1 MKGLEKSRPFF
12 IFGLPWPTK
21 AFHIMSL
28 LCLNETVKNH
38 QQNDSN
44 NEEIAMI
51 RGSLFNVMGRAV
63 QFFMLFA
70 ALLVGSP
77 QSSFAQS
84 DYPNKPIRYV
94 VPFPAGGATDN
105 IARPLQNELLTAY
118 KWNVVIDNKPG
129 AGGNIGAEIVAKALP
144 DGYTWLMASVGTHGI
159 NLPLYT
165 QGGGK
170 LPFDPIKDFTPIS
183 LVAELPNVLVLNP
196 DFAAKHNINTVNDL
210 IAYAKANPGKVNMAS
225 SGNGT
230 SIHMAG
236 ELFKSMTKT
245 YMVHLPYKGSPPAVT
260 DLIAGN
266 VDIMFDNLPSSI
278 NFIRSGRLKA
288 LAVTSAKR
296 SPAFPDLPT
305 IAEAANLPGYEATS
319 WFGIVGPANMP
330 ADILN
335 KDSTVLMAAINSPS
349 VKEKYLAM
357 GAQPVGNTPAQFA
370 TFIKNEI
377 TKWTKVVKDSG
388 AKVD

>member
-1 MKGLEKSRPFF
+1 MDASQYRTLGLIIKVVMIF
-12 IFGLPWPTK
+12 ITLVLTSF
-21 AFHIMSL
+21 
-28 LCLNETVKNH
+28 
-38 QQNDSN
+38 D
-44 NEEIAMI
+44 
-51 RGSLFNVMGRAV
+51 
-63 QFFMLFA
+63 A
-70 ALLVGSP
+70 A
-77 QSSFAQS
+77 FAQS
-84 DYPNKPIRYV
+84 DYPNKLIRFV

-105 IARPLQNELLTAY
+105 IARPLQNELLSSA

-129 AGGNIGAEIVAKALP
+129 AGGNIGAEIVAKSTP

-170 LPFDPIKDFTPIS
+170 MPFDPIKDFTPIT

-196 DFAAKHNINTVNDL
+196 EFAAKNNINTVNDL
-210 IAYAKANPGKVNMAS
+210 IAYAKSNPGKINMAS

-236 ELFKSMTKT
+236 ELFKTMTKT

-260 DLIAGN
+260 DLLAGN
-266 VDIMFDNLPSSI
+266 VDIMFDNLPSCI
-278 NFIRSGRLKA
+278 NYIRAGRLKA

-305 IAEAANLPGYEATS
+305 IAEAANLNGYEATS
-319 WFGIVGPANMP
+319 WFGVVGPANMS

-335 KDSTVLMAAINSPS
+335 KDSSTLMAAINSPS
-349 VKEKYLAM
+349 VREKYLAM
-357 GAQPVGNTPAQFA
+357 GAQPVGNTPAQFS

-377 TKWTKVVKDSG
+377 AKWTKVVKDSG

>member
-1 MKGLEKSRPFF
+1 MLQQIRYGIVITALICS
-12 IFGLPWPTK
+12 
-21 AFHIMSL
+21 AF
-28 LCLNETVKNH
+28 T
-38 QQNDSN
+38 Q
-44 NEEIAMI
+44 IA
-51 RGSLFNVMGRAV
+51 
-63 QFFMLFA
+63 
-70 ALLVGSP
+70 
-77 QSSFAQS
+77 FAQS
-84 DYPNKPIRYV
+84 SYPNKAIRLV

-105 IARPLQNELLTAY
+105 IARPLQLELLATD

-129 AGGNIGAEIVAKALP
+129 AGGNIGAEVVAKALP

-170 LPFDPIKDFTPIS
+170 LPFDPIKDFTPIT
-183 LVAELPNVLVLNP
+183 LVAELPNVLILNL
-196 DFAAKHNINTVNDL
+196 DFAKRNNINSVNDL
-210 IAYAKANPGKVNMAS
+210 IAYARANPGKVNMAS

-245 YMVHLPYKGSPPAVT
+245 YMVHLPYRGSPPAIT
-260 DLIAGN
+260 DLMAGN
-266 VDIMFDNLPSSI
+266 VDIMFDNLPSAI
-278 NFIRSGRLKA
+278 NYIKAGRLKA

-305 IAEAANLPGYEATS
+305 IAEAAKLPGYEATS
-319 WFGIVGPANMP
+319 WFGIVAPANLP
-330 ADILN
+330 PEIL
-335 KDSTVLMAAINSPS
+335 KQTSATLMKAINSPS
-349 VKEKYLAM
+349 VREKYLAM
-357 GAQPVGNTPAQFA
+357 GAEPVGNTPAQFA

-377 TKWTKVVKDSG
+377 AKWTKVVKDSG

>member
-1 MKGLEKSRPFF
+1 
-12 IFGLPWPTK
+12 
-21 AFHIMSL
+21 
-28 LCLNETVKNH
+28 
-38 QQNDSN
+38 
-44 NEEIAMI
+44 MI
-51 RGSLFNVMGRAV
+51 EGKLFNAMGRAI
-63 QFFMLFA
+63 QFFMVLA
-70 ALLVGSP
+70 ALLAGTS
-77 QSSFAQS
+77 QFSFAQS
-84 DYPNKPIRYV
+84 DYPNKPIRFII
-94 VPFPAGGATDN
+94 PFPAAGSTDN
-105 IARPLQNELLTAY
+105 IARPLQNELLNTA
-118 KWNVVIDNKPG
+118 KWNVLIENKPG
-129 AGGNIGAEIVAKALP
+129 AGGNIAAEIVSKSAP

-170 LPFDPIKDFTPIS
+170 LPFDPIKDFTPIT
-183 LVAELPNVLVLNP
+183 LVAELPNVLILNP
-196 DFAAKHNINTVNDL
+196 EFAAKNNINSVNDL

-278 NFIRSGRLKA
+278 NFIRAGHLKA

-296 SPAFPDLPT
+296 SAALPDLPT
-305 IAEAANLPGYEATS
+305 IAEAANLPGYEVTS
-319 WFGIVGPANMP
+319 WFGVVGPANMP

-335 KDSTVLMAAINSPS
+335 KDSAMLIAAINSPS

-377 TKWTKVVKDSG
+377 AKWTKVVKDSG

>member
-1 MKGLEKSRPFF
+1 MLLQLRYGLL
-12 IFGLPWPTK
+12 I
-21 AFHIMSL
+21 
-28 LCLNETVKNH
+28 
-38 QQNDSN
+38 
-44 NEEIAMI
+44 
-51 RGSLFNVMGRAV
+51 
-63 QFFMLFA
+63 A
-70 ALLVGSP
+70 ALVCSAFTPLA
-77 QSSFAQS
+77 FAQS
-84 DYPNKPIRYV
+84 TFPNKAIRLV

-105 IARPLQNELLTAY
+105 IARPLQLELLVSD
-118 KWNVVIDNKPG
+118 KWNVIIDNKPG
-129 AGGNIGAEIVAKALP
+129 AGGNIGADAVAKALP

-183 LVAELPNVLVLNP
+183 LVAELPNVLILNL
-196 DFAAKHNINTVNDL
+196 DFAKRHNINSVNDL
-210 IAYAKANPGKVNMAS
+210 IAYARANPGKVNMAS

-245 YMVHLPYKGSPPAVT
+245 YMVHLPYRGSPPAIT
-260 DLIAGN
+260 DLMAGN
-266 VDIMFDNLPSSI
+266 VDIMFDNLPSAISYI
-278 NFIRSGRLKA
+278 KAGRLKA

-305 IAEAANLPGYEATS
+305 IAEAAKLPGYEATS
-319 WFGIVGPANMP
+319 WFGIVAPANLP
-330 ADILN
+330 PEIL
-335 KDSTVLMAAINSPS
+335 KQTSTTLMKAINSPA
-349 VKEKYLAM
+349 VREKYLAM
-357 GAQPVGNTPAQFA
+357 GAEPVGNTPAQFA

-377 TKWTKVVKDSG
+377 AKWTKVVKDSG

>member
-1 MKGLEKSRPFF
+1 
-12 IFGLPWPTK
+12 
-21 AFHIMSL
+21 
-28 LCLNETVKNH
+28 
-38 QQNDSN
+38 
-44 NEEIAMI
+44 
-51 RGSLFNVMGRAV
+51 
-63 QFFMLFA
+63 
-70 ALLVGSP
+70 
-77 QSSFAQS
+77 
-84 DYPNKPIRYV
+84 

-105 IARPLQNELLTAY
+105 IARPLQLELLATE

-129 AGGNIGAEIVAKALP
+129 AGGNIGAEVVAKALP

-170 LPFDPIKDFTPIS
+170 LPFDPIKDFTPIT
-183 LVAELPNVLVLNP
+183 LVAELPNVLILNL
-196 DFAAKHNINTVNDL
+196 DFAKRNNINSVNDL
-210 IAYAKANPGKVNMAS
+210 IAYARANPGKVNMAS

-245 YMVHLPYKGSPPAVT
+245 YMVHLPYRGSPPAIT
-260 DLIAGN
+260 DLMAGN
-266 VDIMFDNLPSSI
+266 VDIMFDNLPSAI
-278 NFIRSGRLKA
+278 NYIKAGRLKA

-305 IAEAANLPGYEATS
+305 IAEAAKLPGYEATS
-319 WFGIVGPANMP
+319 WFGIVAPANLP
-330 ADILN
+330 PEIL
-335 KDSTVLMAAINSPS
+335 KQTSATLMKAINSPS
-349 VKEKYLAM
+349 VREKYLAM
-357 GAQPVGNTPAQFA
+357 GAEPVGNTPAQFA

-377 TKWTKVVKDSG
+377 AKWTKVVKDSG

>member
-1 MKGLEKSRPFF
+1 MFIIRSR
-12 IFGLPWPTK
+12 TTQK
-21 AFHIMSL
+21 
-28 LCLNETVKNH
+28 
-38 QQNDSN
+38 
-44 NEEIAMI
+44 IAKI
-51 RGSLFNVMGRAV
+51 S
-63 QFFMLFA
+63 A
-70 ALLVGSP
+70 ALISSAFFLTLSSP
-77 QSSFAQS
+77 SYSQGA
-84 DYPNKPIRYV
+84 YPNKPIRLV

-105 IARPLQNELLTAY
+105 VARPLQNELLTTN

-129 AGGNIGAEIVAKALP
+129 AGGNIGAEIVAKSAP

-170 LPFDPIKDFTPIS
+170 LPFDPIKDFTPIT

-196 DFAAKHNINTVNDL
+196 EFAAKNNINSVNDL
-210 IAYAKANPGKVNMAS
+210 IAYARKNPGKVNMAS

-260 DLIAGN
+260 DLMAGN

-278 NFIRSGRLKA
+278 NYIRSGRLKA

-296 SPAFPDLPT
+296 
-305 IAEAANLPGYEATS
+305 
-319 WFGIVGPANMP
+319 
-330 ADILN
+330 
-335 KDSTVLMAAINSPS
+335 
-349 VKEKYLAM
+349 
-357 GAQPVGNTPAQFA
+357 FA
-370 TFIKNEI
+370 RI
-377 TKWTKVVKDSG
+377 S
-388 AKVD
+388 

>member
-1 MKGLEKSRPFF
+1 M
-12 IFGLPWPTK
+12 
-21 AFHIMSL
+21 
-28 LCLNETVKNH
+28 
-38 QQNDSN
+38 
-44 NEEIAMI
+44 AMI
-51 RGSLFNVMGRAV
+51 QGKFFNPLGSVF

-70 ALLVGSP
+70 VLVVGSA

-105 IARPLQNELLTAY
+105 IARPLQNELLNAY

-129 AGGNIGAEIVAKALP
+129 AGGNIGAEIVAKASP

-196 DFAAKHNINTVNDL
+196 EFAAKNNINSVNDL
-210 IAYAKANPGKVNMAS
+210 IAYARANPGKVNMAS

-335 KDSTVLMAAINSPS
+335 KDSTVLMAAINSPA
-349 VKEKYLAM
+349 VKEKYLTL

-377 TKWTKVVKDSG
+377 AKWTKVVKDSG

>member
-1 MKGLEKSRPFF
+1 MNQSGSVSITSRAFRVVL
-12 IFGLPWPTK
+12 IALAMLAGNAPT
-21 AFHIMSL
+21 A
-28 LCLNETVKNH
+28 
-38 QQNDSN
+38 
-44 NEEIAMI
+44 
-51 RGSLFNVMGRAV
+51 
-63 QFFMLFA
+63 
-70 ALLVGSP
+70 
-77 QSSFAQS
+77 FAQS
-84 DYPNKPIRYV
+84 DYPNKPIRLV

-105 IARPLQNELLTAY
+105 IARPLQLELQNAA
-118 KWNVVIDNKPG
+118 KWNVLIDNKPG
-129 AGGNIGAEIVAKALP
+129 AGGNIGAEIVSKSPP

-170 LPFDPIKDFTPIS
+170 LPFDPIKDFTPIT

-196 DFAAKHNINTVNDL
+196 AFAAKNKINSVKDL

-245 YMVHLPYKGSPPAVT
+245 YMVHLPYRGSPPAVT
-260 DLIAGN
+260 DLLAGN

-278 NFIRSGRLKA
+278 NYIRAGRLKA

-305 IAEAANLPGYEATS
+305 IAEAGNLPGYEATS
-319 WFGIVGPANMP
+319 WFGVVGPANMP
-330 ADILN
+330 ADILS
-335 KDSTVLMAAINSPS
+335 KDSVALMAAIASPS
-349 VKEKYLAM
+349 VQEKYLAM
-357 GAQPVGNTPAQFA
+357 GAQPVGNTPEQFA
-370 TFIKNEI
+370 VFIKNEI
-377 TKWTKVVKDSG
+377 AKWTKVVKDSG

>member
-1 MKGLEKSRPFF
+1 MIEMYSQPIRK
-12 IFGLPWPTK
+12 
-21 AFHIMSL
+21 
-28 LCLNETVKNH
+28 
-38 QQNDSN
+38 
-44 NEEIAMI
+44 IAKI
-51 RGSLFNVMGRAV
+51 S
-63 QFFMLFA
+63 A
-70 ALLVGSP
+70 ALIGSAFFLTL
-77 QSSFAQS
+77 SSPSYSQGA
-84 DYPNKPIRYV
+84 YPNKPIRLV

-105 IARPLQNELLTAY
+105 VARPLQNELLTTN
-118 KWNVVIDNKPG
+118 KWNVIIDNKPG
-129 AGGNIGAEIVAKALP
+129 AGGNIGAEIVAKSAP

-170 LPFDPIKDFTPIS
+170 LPFDPIKDFTPIT

-196 DFAAKHNINTVNDL
+196 EFAAKNNINSVNDL
-210 IAYAKANPGKVNMAS
+210 IAYARKNPGKVNMAS

-260 DLIAGN
+260 DLMAGN

-278 NFIRSGRLKA
+278 NYIRSGRLKA

-335 KDSTVLMAAINSPS
+335 KDSTELMAAINSAS

-370 TFIKNEI
+370 NFIKAEI
-377 TKWTKVVKDSG
+377 AKWTRVVKESG

>member
-1 MKGLEKSRPFF
+1 M
-12 IFGLPWPTK
+12 
-21 AFHIMSL
+21 
-28 LCLNETVKNH
+28 
-38 QQNDSN
+38 
-44 NEEIAMI
+44 AMI
-51 RGSLFNVMGRAV
+51 QSSPFNLIGRVIALV
-63 QFFMLFA
+63 IGLV
-70 ALLVGSP
+70 ALLAGIAQPSL
-77 QSSFAQS
+77 AQS
-84 DYPNKPIRYV
+84 DYPNKPIRFV
-94 VPFPAGGATDN
+94 IPFPAGGATDN
-105 IARPLQNELLTAY
+105 IARPLQNELLTTA
-118 KWNVVIDNKPG
+118 KWNVLIDNKPG
-129 AGGNIGAEIVAKALP
+129 AGGNIAAEIVAKALP

-196 DFAAKHNINTVNDL
+196 EFATKNNINTVNDL
-210 IAYAKANPGKVNMAS
+210 IAYARARPGKVNMAS

-245 YMVHLPYKGSPPAVT
+245 YMVHLPYRGSPPAVI
-260 DLIAGN
+260 DLMAGN

-278 NFIRSGRLKA
+278 SFIRAGRLKA

-319 WFGIVGPANMP
+319 WFGVVGPANMP
-330 ADILN
+330 ADILS
-335 KDSTVLMAAINSPS
+335 KDSAVIIAAINSPS

-357 GAQPVGNTPAQFA
+357 GAQPVGSTPAQFSA
-370 TFIKNEI
+370 FIKNEI

>member
-1 MKGLEKSRPFF
+1 MNYLIRISFLFF
-12 IFGLPWPTK
+12 
-21 AFHIMSL
+21 
-28 LCLNETVKNH
+28 
-38 QQNDSN
+38 
-44 NEEIAMI
+44 
-51 RGSLFNVMGRAV
+51 SLFVSS
-63 QFFMLFA
+63 
-70 ALLVGSP
+70 LVL
-77 QSSFAQS
+77 AQANF
-84 DYPNKPIRYV
+84 PNKAIRLV

-105 IARPLQNELLTAY
+105 IARPLAVELAAMN

-129 AGGNIGAEIVAKALP
+129 AGANIGAEIVARSAP
-144 DGYTWLMASVGTHGI
+144 DGYTWLMGSVGTHGI

-170 LPFDPIKDFTPIS
+170 LPFDPVKDFTPIS
-183 LVAELPNVLVLNP
+183 LAAEFPNVLVVNP
-196 DFAAKHNINTVNDL
+196 EFAKRNKINSVNDL
-210 IAYAKANPGKVNMAS
+210 IQYARANPGKVNMAS

-245 YMVHLPYKGSPPAVT
+245 FMVHLPYRGSPPAVT

-278 NFIRSGRLKA
+278 NFIKSGKLKA

-296 SPAFPDLPT
+296 STAFPDLPT

-319 WFGIVGPANMP
+319 WFGVLAPANLP
-330 ADILN
+330 PELLN
-335 KDSTVLMAAINSPS
+335 TISREVIKAIQSPS
-349 VKEKYLAM
+349 VREKYTAM
-357 GAQPVGNTPAQFA
+357 GAEAVGNTPAQFGVY
-370 TFIKNEI
+370 INKEI
-377 TKWTKVVKDSG
+377 AKWTKVVKESG

>member
-1 MKGLEKSRPFF
+1 MIEMYSQPIRK
-12 IFGLPWPTK
+12 
-21 AFHIMSL
+21 
-28 LCLNETVKNH
+28 
-38 QQNDSN
+38 
-44 NEEIAMI
+44 IAKI
-51 RGSLFNVMGRAV
+51 S
-63 QFFMLFA
+63 A
-70 ALLVGSP
+70 ALIGSAFFLTL
-77 QSSFAQS
+77 SSPSYSQGA
-84 DYPNKPIRYV
+84 YPNKPIRLV

-105 IARPLQNELLTAY
+105 VARPLQNELLTTN
-118 KWNVVIDNKPG
+118 KWNVIIDNKPG
-129 AGGNIGAEIVAKALP
+129 AGGNIGAEIVAKSAP

-170 LPFDPIKDFTPIS
+170 LPFDPIKDFTPIT

-196 DFAAKHNINTVNDL
+196 EFAAKNNINSVNDL
-210 IAYAKANPGKVNMAS
+210 IAYARKNPGKVNMAS

-260 DLIAGN
+260 DLMAGN

-278 NFIRSGRLKA
+278 NYIRSGRLKA

-335 KDSTVLMAAINSPS
+335 KDSTELMAAINSTS

-370 TFIKNEI
+370 NFIKAEI
-377 TKWTKVVKDSG
+377 AKWTRVVKESG

>member
-1 MKGLEKSRPFF
+1 MEMV
-12 IFGLPWPTK
+12 
-21 AFHIMSL
+21 IMAM
-28 LCLNETVKNH
+28 
-38 QQNDSN
+38 Q
-44 NEEIAMI
+44 IAI
-51 RGSLFNVMGRAV
+51 HSKIILRLSATLACTSA
-63 QFFMLFA
+63 LFA
-70 ALLVGSP
+70 FSFPAYA
-77 QSSFAQS
+77 QSS
-84 DYPNKPIRYV
+84 YPNKPIRLV

-105 IARPLQNELLTAY
+105 IARPLQNELQTAN

-129 AGGNIGAEIVAKALP
+129 AGGNIGAEIVAKSAP

-170 LPFDPIKDFTPIS
+170 LPFDPIKDFTPIT
-183 LVAELPNVLVLNP
+183 LVAELPNVLVLNI
-196 DFAAKHNINTVNDL
+196 DFAAKNNINSVNDL
-210 IAYAKANPGKVNMAS
+210 IAYAKKNPGRVNMAS

-245 YMVHLPYKGSPPAVT
+245 YMVHLPYRGSPPAVT
-260 DLIAGN
+260 DLLAGN

-278 NFIRSGRLKA
+278 NYIRAGRLKA

-296 SPAFPDLPT
+296 SPSFPDLPT

-335 KDSTVLMAAINSPS
+335 KDSTELMAAINSPS

-357 GAQPVGNTPAQFA
+357 GAQPVGNTPAQFSN
-370 TFIKNEI
+370 FIKAEI

>member
-1 MKGLEKSRPFF
+1 MIQSTPLN
-12 IFGLPWPTK
+12 
-21 AFHIMSL
+21 SL
-28 LCLNETVKNH
+28 
-38 QQNDSN
+38 
-44 NEEIAMI
+44 
-51 RGSLFNVMGRAV
+51 GRAIALV
-63 QFFMLFA
+63 TGLV
-70 ALLVGSP
+70 ALLAGIAQPSL
-77 QSSFAQS
+77 AQS
-84 DYPNKPIRYV
+84 DYPNKPIRFV
-94 VPFPAGGATDN
+94 IPFPAGGSTDN
-105 IARPLQNELLTAY
+105 IARPLQNELLTTA
-118 KWNVVIDNKPG
+118 KWNVLIDNKPG
-129 AGGNIGAEIVAKALP
+129 AGGNIATEIVAKALP

-170 LPFDPIKDFTPIS
+170 LPFDPIKDFTLIS

-196 DFAAKHNINTVNDL
+196 EFATKNKINTVNDL

-245 YMVHLPYKGSPPAVT
+245 YMVHLPYRGSPPAVI
-260 DLIAGN
+260 DLMAGN

-278 NFIRSGRLKA
+278 SFIRAGRLKA

-296 SPAFPDLPT
+296 SAALPDLPT
-305 IAEAANLPGYEATS
+305 VAEAANLPGYEVTS
-319 WFGIVGPANMP
+319 WFRVVGPANMP
-330 ADILN
+330 ADILS
-335 KDSTVLMAAINSPS
+335 KDSAVIMAAINSPS

-357 GAQPVGNTPAQFA
+357 GAQPVGSTPAQFSA
-370 TFIKNEI
+370 FIKNEI

>member
-1 MKGLEKSRPFF
+1 M
-12 IFGLPWPTK
+12 
-21 AFHIMSL
+21 
-28 LCLNETVKNH
+28 
-38 QQNDSN
+38 
-44 NEEIAMI
+44 AMI
-51 RGSLFNVMGRAV
+51 QSSPFNTIGRAI
-63 QFFMLFA
+63 QFITVLA
-70 ALLVGSP
+70 ALIAGITQP
-77 QSSFAQS
+77 SFAQS

-105 IARPLQNELLTAY
+105 IARPLQNELLNTA
-118 KWNVVIDNKPG
+118 KWNVIIDNKPG
-129 AGGNIGAEIVAKALP
+129 AGGNIGAEIVSKSLP

-196 DFAAKHNINTVNDL
+196 EFATKHNINTVNDL
-210 IAYAKANPGKVNMAS
+210 IAYAKANPGKINMAS

-260 DLIAGN
+260 DLMAGN

-278 NFIRSGRLKA
+278 NFIRAGRLKA

-319 WFGIVGPANMP
+319 WFGVVGPANMP
-330 ADILN
+330 A
-335 KDSTVLMAAINSPS
+335 
-349 VKEKYLAM
+349 
-357 GAQPVGNTPAQFA
+357 
-370 TFIKNEI
+370 EI
-377 TKWTKVVKDSG
+377 
-388 AKVD
+388 

>member
-1 MKGLEKSRPFF
+1 MIQSTPLN
-12 IFGLPWPTK
+12 
-21 AFHIMSL
+21 SL
-28 LCLNETVKNH
+28 
-38 QQNDSN
+38 
-44 NEEIAMI
+44 
-51 RGSLFNVMGRAV
+51 GRAIALV
-63 QFFMLFA
+63 VSLV
-70 ALLVGSP
+70 ALLAGIAQPSL
-77 QSSFAQS
+77 AQS
-84 DYPNKPIRYV
+84 DYPNKPIRFV
-94 VPFPAGGATDN
+94 IPFPAGGATDN
-105 IARPLQNELLTAY
+105 IARPLQNELLTTA
-118 KWNVVIDNKPG
+118 KWNVLIDNKPG
-129 AGGNIGAEIVAKALP
+129 AGGNIAAEIVAKALP

-196 DFAAKHNINTVNDL
+196 EFAAKNNINTVNDL
-210 IAYAKANPGKVNMAS
+210 IAYARARPGKVNMAS

-245 YMVHLPYKGSPPAVT
+245 YMVHLPYRGSPPAVI
-260 DLIAGN
+260 DLMAGN

-278 NFIRSGRLKA
+278 SFIRAGRLKA

-319 WFGIVGPANMP
+319 WFGVVGPANMP
-330 ADILN
+330 ADILS
-335 KDSTVLMAAINSPS
+335 KDSAVIMAAINSPS

-357 GAQPVGNTPAQFA
+357 GAQPVGSTPAQFSA
-370 TFIKNEI
+370 FIKNEI

>member
-1 MKGLEKSRPFF
+1 
-12 IFGLPWPTK
+12 
-21 AFHIMSL
+21 
-28 LCLNETVKNH
+28 
-38 QQNDSN
+38 
-44 NEEIAMI
+44 MI
-51 RGSLFNVMGRAV
+51 QAKLFNAMGPV
-63 QFFMLFA
+63 FQFIMVFS
-70 ALLVGSP
+70 ALLTCGA

-129 AGGNIGAEIVAKALP
+129 AGGNIGAEIVAKAPP

-196 DFAAKHNINTVNDL
+196 EFAAKNNINSVNDL

-319 WFGIVGPANMP
+319 WFGIVGPANMH

>member
-1 MKGLEKSRPFF
+1 
-12 IFGLPWPTK
+12 
-21 AFHIMSL
+21 
-28 LCLNETVKNH
+28 
-38 QQNDSN
+38 
-44 NEEIAMI
+44 MI
-51 RGSLFNVMGRAV
+51 QAKLFNAMGPAF
-63 QFFMLFA
+63 QFIMVFS
-70 ALLVGSP
+70 ALLACGA

-105 IARPLQNELLTAY
+105 IARPLQNELLNAY

-196 DFAAKHNINTVNDL
+196 EFAAKNNINSVNDL

-288 LAVTSAKR
+288 LAVTSSKR

-335 KDSTVLMAAINSPS
+335 KDSTVLMAAINSPA
-349 VKEKYLAM
+349 VKEKYLAL

-370 TFIKNEI
+370 TIIKNEI